1 VRLVDY
7 AAARKKLVQ
16 RLVNEGIIS
25 DPRVVAAMEAVE
37 RHLFVPREIEEQAYY
52 DTPLYIGEGQT
63 ISAPHMVGIMVQAL
77 DLRPGQKVLEVGG
90 GSGYHAAVM
99 AELVK
104 PDGHVISM
112 ELIDVLAERARENIR
127 RSGHSGLVKV
137 VTGDG
142 SLGYPPEAPFER
154 ISVAAAAPEVPP
166 PLREQLSEGGILLVP
181 AGSHYQQELIRVT
194 RSKGEFR
201 EEDLGPCVFVPL
213 LGKYG
218 FEG

>member
-1 VRLVDY
+1 MEH
-7 AAARKKLVQ
+7 AAARKRLVQ
-16 RLVNEGIIS
+16 RLVDEGIIS
-25 DPRVVAAMEAVE
+25 DPRVIAAMEGVE
-37 RHLFVPREIEEQAYY
+37 RHLFVPAEIAEQAYY

-104 PDGHVISM
+104 PHGKVISM
-112 ELIDVLAERARENIR
+112 ELIEVLAERARGNLR
-127 RSGHSGLVKV
+127 KAGYTDLVKV

-142 SLGYPPEAPFER
+142 SGGFPSEAPFDR
-154 ISVAAAAPEVPP
+154 VSVAAAAPAVPE
-166 PLREQLSEGGILLVP
+166 PLKGQLADGGSLLVP
-181 AGSHYQQELIRVT
+181 VGSRWSQELMRVM
-194 RSKGEFR
+194 RSGDEFS
-201 EEDLGPCVFVPL
+201 EEDLGGCVFVPL

-218 FEG
+218 FKE

>member
-1 VRLVDY
+1 
-7 AAARKKLVQ
+7 
-16 RLVNEGIIS
+16 
-25 DPRVVAAMEAVE
+25 MEAVE
-37 RHLFVPREIEEQAYY
+37 RHLFVPKEIEEQAYY

-104 PDGHVISM
+104 PNGRVITI
-112 ELIDVLAERARENIR
+112 ELVDVLAARAKENLR
-127 RSGHSGLVKV
+127 MAGYGDAVKV

-142 SLGYPPEAPFER
+142 SGGCPQEAPFDR
-154 ISVAAAAPEVPP
+154 ISVAAAAPDVPR
-166 PLREQLSEGGILLVP
+166 PLKEQLAEGGILLVP
-181 AGSHYQQELIRVT
+181 AGSRYHQDLIRVT
-194 RSKGEFR
+194 RSEGEFR

-218 FEG
+218 FKA

>member
-1 VRLVDY
+1 
-7 AAARKKLVQ
+7 
-16 RLVNEGIIS
+16 
-25 DPRVVAAMEAVE
+25 MEVVE
-37 RHLFVPREIEEQAYY
+37 RHLFVPPEIEEQAYY

-104 PDGHVISM
+104 PGGRVISM
-112 ELIDVLAERARENIR
+112 ELVEVLAARARENLR
-127 RSGHSGLVKV
+127 RSGHSESVKV
-137 VTGDG
+137 ATGDG
-142 SLGYPPEAPFER
+142 SGGCPREAPFDR
-154 ISVAAAAPEVPP
+154 ISVAAAAPDIPY
-166 PLREQLSEGGILLVP
+166 PLKQQLAEGGKLVVP
-181 AGSHYQQELIRVT
+181 VGSRYQQELVRVT
-194 RSKGEFR
+194 RSHGDLI

-218 FEG
+218 FKE